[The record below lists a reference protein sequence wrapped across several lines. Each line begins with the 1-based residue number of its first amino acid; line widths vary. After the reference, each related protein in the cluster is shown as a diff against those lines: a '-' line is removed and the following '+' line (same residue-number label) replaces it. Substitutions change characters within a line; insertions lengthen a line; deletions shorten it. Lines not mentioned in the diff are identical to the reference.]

1 VSRPHEHVGRDK
13 RVVDRS
19 NENKDR
25 CFAGTVIDIPRTD
38 PRNSAGPG
46 LNEPMKLDDETID
59 VLISGCLSKD
69 HGLEPVR
76 HRLSP
81 CLERFQGQGDDLLG
95 LLLGQP
101 DVSTRALVDK
111 PVRFQRDRG

>member
-1 VSRPHEHVGRDK
+1 
-13 RVVDRS
+13 
-19 NENKDR
+19 
-25 CFAGTVIDIPRTD
+25 
-38 PRNSAGPG
+38 
-46 LNEPMKLDDETID
+46 MKLDDETID

-95 LLLGQP
+95 LLLGP
-101 DVSTRALVDK
+101 PGVSTRALVDK
-111 PVRFQRDRG
+111 PVRFQRDRGWPGVCARRSVPYASTEPGGNADDMAAPYRPQVCRPRRSPWDADLLGRRA